1 MAITRQEFI
10 RSIAANIFWTDMAR
24 PASERTPLDRESAN
38 SLICGILLNRGIPWE
53 KAMSAMDTL
62 KSRTGYTD
70 TLLMCS
76 EMSVPMLEY
85 VMFDDGNGAI
95 HRYRYMADYLHQ
107 LMCGIRDE
115 WDGDARNLWSDEPT
129 FSTLQARLMDFK
141 GYGLKCSSLAIRLAV
156 LSHGVILWDKYT
168 GMDVSADRHMC
179 RVMQRLG
186 LVGEN
191 PTQQEVI
198 NKAREISPMCAV
210 ELEGLFGLAL
220 SHCHASRQE
229 CHGNTNEDGYEE
241 REPCPLLPACLSAR

>member
-1 MAITRQEFI
+1 MTITREEAI
-10 RSIAANIFWTDMAR
+10 RRVAADLFWCDMAR
-24 PASERTPLDRESAN
+24 RPEDRNELTVDSAN

-53 KAMSAMDTL
+53 RAMSAVDTM

-70 TLLMCS
+70 TLLMMTELS
-76 EMSVPMLEY
+76 PAMLEW
-85 VMFDDGNGAI
+85 VMFDEGSGAL

-129 FSTLQARLMDFK
+129 FNTLQARLMDFR

-156 LSHGVILWDKYT
+156 LSHGVVLWDKYT
-168 GMDVSADRHMC
+168 GMDVSADRHMS

-198 NKAREISPMCAV
+198 NRAREMSPMCAV
-210 ELEGLFGLAL
+210 EIEGLFCVGLDWC
-220 SHCHASRQE
+220 SASNSSCRTN
-229 CHGNTNEDGYEE
+229 GNG
-241 REPCPLLPACLSAR
+241 EPCPLLRLCPSAR